1 MLVSG
6 SYKPKPIFAV
16 AVRPGTTS
24 MPQTCHW
31 DGQSVGPQWVDSA
44 CSSAAIADVQQH
56 SGCLTDNVDFSPET
70 RRWTGASLGARDD
83 RYVAVTE
90 RSRRSHEQQQPLHNR
105 RWHVGPE
112 RHQRVESSISI
123 LGPKRLPVR
132 DGWEDFL
139 RTDPALSVLV
149 SALDPLASGTRLI
162 EKGRRVYG
170 LMRYSLPLSM
180 PSQ

>member
-1 MLVSG
+1 
-6 SYKPKPIFAV
+6 
-16 AVRPGTTS
+16 

-90 RSRRSHEQQQPLHNR
+90 RSRRSHEQQQPLQS
-105 RWHVGPE
+105 
-112 RHQRVESSISI
+112 RHQHKWMTGTNESPPHPPIKALTCSATTHPMPTVQTSER
-123 LGPKRLPVR
+123 KV
-132 DGWEDFL
+132 
-139 RTDPALSVLV
+139 ALS
-149 SALDPLASGTRLI
+149 AT
-162 EKGRRVYG
+162 
-170 LMRYSLPLSM
+170 
-180 PSQ
+180 

>member
-1 MLVSG
+1 
-6 SYKPKPIFAV
+6 
-16 AVRPGTTS
+16 

-90 RSRRSHEQQQPLHNR
+90 RSRRSHEQQQPLLTGHR
-105 RWHVGPE
+105 LAFLEGL
-112 RHQRVESSISI
+112 QRVAIPSPPHQSTHMQ
-123 LGPKRLPVR
+123 R
-132 DGWEDFL
+132 DHAPHAHRPD
-139 RTDPALSVLV
+139 
-149 SALDPLASGTRLI
+149 
-162 EKGRRVYG
+162 
-170 LMRYSLPLSM
+170 
-180 PSQ
+180 Q